1 VAEVGPGATGMEAA
15 QVQLLHG
22 KDGRQVEDID
32 DVVVVGVGSEAL
44 GQLADALALAQH
56 EQGEAAPQHVR
67 VAQIEQREA
76 LQVVDDL
83 AALVQEHATRV
94 SPEEIMI

>member
-1 VAEVGPGATGMEAA
+1 
-15 QVQLLHG
+15 
-22 KDGRQVEDID
+22 
-32 DVVVVGVGSEAL
+32 
-44 GQLADALALAQH
+44 
-56 EQGEAAPQHVR
+56 VR